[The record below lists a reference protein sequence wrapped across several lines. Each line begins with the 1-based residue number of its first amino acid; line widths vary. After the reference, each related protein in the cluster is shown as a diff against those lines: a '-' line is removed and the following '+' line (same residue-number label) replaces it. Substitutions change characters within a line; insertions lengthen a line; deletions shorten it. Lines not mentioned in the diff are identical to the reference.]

1 MERSDLCV
9 LCAPHPFKAVSS
21 GFAILRATALHIACF
36 LTQRRRGRKGS
47 LRSYEFR
54 RDGTFVTRTGK
65 KQIKLRG
72 CGILKREKKGAG
84 DKERGVRG
92 RGEENRRGLNMDL

>member
-9 LCAPHPFKAVSS
+9 LGTPHPFKAVSS
-21 GFAILRATALHIACF
+21 GFAILHHRTPYRLF
-36 LTQRRRGRKGS
+36 LTQRRKGRKGS
-47 LRSYEFR
+47 LRFYESR

-65 KQIKLRG
+65 NQIKLRG

-84 DKERGVRG
+84 DKERGCG
-92 RGEENRRGLNMDL
+92 GEGKRTAED